1 MRIIL
6 EAEAVLGIVGLCD
19 AGKID
24 LLSSEVL
31 LYEIKRNPKTVRRE
45 FGLEILSKAAD
56 FIYLN
61 ESVERQAKQF
71 EKVGIKPL
79 DALHLASA
87 QEVGVDYFC
96 TCDDRFLKKA
106 KRLQELNMKVVSPL
120 ELVEELDNVS

>member
-1 MRIIL
+1 M
-6 EAEAVLGIVGLCD
+6 
-19 AGKID
+19 
-24 LLSSEVL
+24 
-31 LYEIKRNPKTVRRE
+31 
-45 FGLEILSKAAD
+45 EILSKAAD

-61 ESVERQAKQF
+61 ELVERQARQF

-87 QEVGVDYFC
+87 QEVGADYFC

-106 KRLQELNMKVVSPL
+106 KRLPDLKMKVVSPL